1 MTLKVNYADHV
12 YLEKTDELVLLGDE
26 RDYDKYFIID
36 KELDARNLINTLK
49 YAVEQ
54 GWWE

>member
-1 MTLKVNYADHV
+1 MTIKVNYADHV
-12 YLEKTDELVLLGDE
+12 YLEKTDELVLLGDK

-36 KELDARNLINTLK
+36 TELDARNLINTLK